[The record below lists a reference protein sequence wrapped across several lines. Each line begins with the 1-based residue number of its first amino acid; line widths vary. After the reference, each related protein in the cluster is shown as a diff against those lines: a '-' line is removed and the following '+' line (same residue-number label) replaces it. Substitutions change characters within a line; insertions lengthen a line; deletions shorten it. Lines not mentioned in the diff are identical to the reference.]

1 MRLALRKENRMTAEQ
16 DDATAKDGA
25 APERAEVTGDQVTD
39 YLRHHPDFLADH
51 PEVLEILT
59 LPTRWS
65 GDGVVDIQQFALEH
79 LRGEIDNLRSC
90 AMDLIDT
97 SRGNLSSQTHIHSA
111 VLALMGAETFEHL
124 MRAVS
129 DQLPLLLDVDV
140 ATVGFEPAPSPLP
153 GLVAADVRRLPE
165 GAVDRLAGK
174 GQDVALHHE
183 MADDGTVFAAGAGLV
198 RSAALAR
205 LRPAA
210 GRPVGLLA
218 LGSRGD
224 GVFHTGQG
232 TELVAFLARVL
243 ERCIENC
250 LEG

>member
-1 MRLALRKENRMTAEQ
+1 
-16 DDATAKDGA
+16 
-25 APERAEVTGDQVTD
+25 
-39 YLRHHPDFLADH
+39 
-51 PEVLEILT
+51 
-59 LPTRWS
+59 
-65 GDGVVDIQQFALEH
+65 
-79 LRGEIDNLRSC
+79 
-90 AMDLIDT
+90 
-97 SRGNLSSQTHIHSA
+97 
-111 VLALMGAETFEHL
+111 MGAETFEHL

-250 LEG
+250 LEGLSPVLPTAPAKSGWNRSATRCIISYGRYPQDVAFQRRSAGAA

>member
-1 MRLALRKENRMTAEQ
+1 MTAKH
-16 DDATAKDGA
+16 DDATAKNGA
-25 APERAEVTGDQVTD
+25 APERAEVTADEVTD

-51 PEVLEILT
+51 PQILEDLI

-65 GDGVVDIQQFALEH
+65 GDSVVDIQQFALEH

-97 SRGNLSSQTHIHSA
+97 SRGNLSSQTQTHSA
-111 VLALMGAETFEHL
+111 TLALIGAETFEQL
-124 MRAVS
+124 MRVVS
-129 DQLPLLLDVDV
+129 DQLPLLLDIDV
-140 ATVGFEPAPSPLP
+140 ATIGFEPSLSPLP
-153 GLVAADVRRLPE
+153 DLVAADVRSLPK
-165 GAVDRLAGK
+165 GTVDGLTGK

-205 LRPAA
+205 LRLAT

-218 LGSRGD
+218 LGSRDD

-232 TELVAFLARVL
+232 TELVAFLAHVL
-243 ERCIENC
+243 ERCIERC
-250 LEG
+250 LKG

>member
-1 MRLALRKENRMTAEQ
+1 LASRKENGMTAKH

-25 APERAEVTGDQVTD
+25 APARAEVTGDEVAD

-51 PEVLEILT
+51 PGVLENLT
-59 LPTRWS
+59 LPSRWS
-65 GDGVVDIQQFALEH
+65 GDRVVDIQQFALEH

-97 SRGNLSSQTHIHSA
+97 SRGNLSSQTRTHSA
-111 VLALMGAETFEHL
+111 ILALIGAETFEQL
-124 MRAVS
+124 MRVVS
-129 DQLPLLLDVDV
+129 DQLPLLLDIDV
-140 ATVGFEPAPSPLP
+140 ATVGFEPALVPLP
-153 GLVAADVRRLPE
+153 GLVAADVRSLPK
-165 GAVDRLAGK
+165 GTVDRVAGK
-174 GQDVALHHE
+174 SQDVALHHE
-183 MADDGTVFAAGAGLV
+183 MADDGTVFAAGAELV

-205 LRPAA
+205 LRPAT

-218 LGSRGD
+218 LGSRDD

-232 TELVAFLARVL
+232 TELVAFLAHVL
-243 ERCIENC
+243 ERCIDRC

>member
-1 MRLALRKENRMTAEQ
+1 MTAKQ
-16 DDATAKDGA
+16 DDATAKDGT
-25 APERAEVTGDQVTD
+25 APKRAEVTADQVTD
-39 YLRHHPDFLADH
+39 YLRRHPDFFADH
-51 PEVLEILT
+51 PGALEDLT
-59 LPTRWS
+59 LPTRWD
-65 GDGVVDIQQFALEH
+65 GDRVVDMQQFALDH

-97 SRGNLSSQTHIHSA
+97 SRGNLSSQTRTHSA
-111 VLALMGAETFEHL
+111 VLALIAAETFEQL
-124 MRAVS
+124 MRVVS

-153 GLVAADVRRLPE
+153 GLVAIDVHSLPE

-174 GQDVALHHE
+174 DQDVALHHE

-205 LRPAA
+205 LHPAA

-243 ERCIENC
+243 ERCIERC

>member
-1 MRLALRKENRMTAEQ
+1 MTTKH
-16 DDATAKDGA
+16 DDATAKDGTVPA
-25 APERAEVTGDQVTD
+25 RAEATGDQVAD
-39 YLRHHPDFLADH
+39 YLRLHPDFLTDR
-51 PEVLEILT
+51 PGILEGLT
-59 LPTRWS
+59 LPTRWN
-65 GDGVVDIQQFALEH
+65 GDRVVDIQQFALDH

-97 SRGNLSSQTHIHSA
+97 SRDNLSSQTRTHGA
-111 VLALMGAETFEHL
+111 VLALMGAETFEQL
-124 MRAVS
+124 MCVVS
-129 DQLPLLLDVDV
+129 DQLPLLLDIDV
-140 ATVGFEPAPSPLP
+140 ATVGFEPALSPLP
-153 GLVAADVRRLPE
+153 GLIAADVRSLPN

-174 GQDVALHHE
+174 SQDVALLHE

-205 LRPAA
+205 LRLAT

-232 TELVAFLARVL
+232 TELVAFLAHVL
-243 ERCIENC
+243 ERCIERC
-250 LEG
+250 LKD

>member
-1 MRLALRKENRMTAEQ
+1 MTAKH
-16 DDATAKDGA
+16 DDAKVKDGP
-25 APERAEVTGDQVTD
+25 APKRAKITGDQVTD
-39 YLRHHPDFLADH
+39 YLRDHPEFLADH
-51 PEVLEILT
+51 PQALENQT

-65 GDGVVDIQQFALEH
+65 DDRVVDIQQFALEH

-97 SRGNLSSQTHIHSA
+97 SRGNLSSQTHTHSA
-111 VLALMGAETFEHL
+111 VLALMGAKTFEQL
-124 MRAVS
+124 MRVVS
-129 DQLPLLLDVDV
+129 DQLPLLLDIDV
-140 ATVGFEPAPSPLP
+140 ATVGFEPGLSPLP
-153 GLVAADVRRLPE
+153 GLVAADVCRLPK
-165 GAVDRLAGK
+165 GTVDGLAGK
-174 GQDVALHHE
+174 GQDVVLHHE

-205 LRPAA
+205 LHPTA

-232 TELVAFLARVL
+232 TELVIFLARVL
-243 ERCIENC
+243 ERCIDRC